1 MKIGLGTAMALAVS
15 AALAAPAQAQ
25 DQAEDPFLVSVVEG
39 TGGFMYLGYGVPALV
54 FGVVRD
60 GEIVVR
66 GFGERR
72 DGSGEPPNGDTL
84 LRIGSITKTFTGA
97 TLAGLVAD
105 GTVGFT
111 DTLQQTL
118 DWDIEMPERDGHP
131 IRLID
136 LATHTSGLP
145 REISAPPGP
154 ADDPFSNVTREAL
167 MADLEADPLQFAPGT
182 SATYSNFGF
191 NLLAL
196 ALESASGTPYRELLQ
211 QRVLDPVGLTST
223 TYELPDDLS
232 NIMQGHGFAGEP
244 LADAPT
250 SGLIEGTGGLFST
263 PNDILRWAAWQ
274 LDRFSPVEAEMR
286 LLDQAAYIPRD
297 LLDSVYGFDESG
309 HMDALGLGW
318 IVMERTADRPTILQK
333 AGGRQGNFSYV
344 AFAPAAGVGAFVT
357 INAFNL
363 DAAGA
368 MAETVNE
375 IIGQI
380 AQP

>member
-1 MKIGLGTAMALAVS
+1 MRPVLGLAV
-15 AALAAPAQAQ
+15 AVALTATAPAR
-25 DQAEDPFLVSVVEG
+25 AEDPFLVTVVEN
-39 TGGFMYLGYGVPALV
+39 TGAFMHLQYGVPALV
-54 FGVVRD
+54 LGVVRD

-72 DGSGEPPNGDTL
+72 DGTGEAPNGDTL

-111 DTLQQTL
+111 DTLQSTI
-118 DWDIEMPERDGHP
+118 DWNIQIPSRDGHQ
-131 IRLID
+131 IRLIE

-145 REISAPPGP
+145 REAAVPPGSE
-154 ADDPFSNVTREAL
+154 DDPFSTMTEEA
-167 MADLEADPLQFAPGT
+167 MKADLATDPLLFAPGT
-182 SATYSNFGF
+182 SASYSNFGF

-196 ALESASGTPYRELLQ
+196 ALEAKSGTPYRQLLK
-211 QRVLDPVGLTST
+211 QRVLDPIGLTST

-232 NIMQGHGFAGEP
+232 NVMQGHGFDGAP
-244 LADAPT
+244 MADAPT
-250 SGLIEGTGGLFST
+250 SGRIEGTGGLLST

-274 LDRFSPVEAEMR
+274 LDRFSPVEAELR
-286 LLDQAAYIPRD
+286 LLDQVAYIPRNV
-297 LLDSVYGFDESG
+297 LDMVYGLDESG

-333 AGGRQGNFSYV
+333 AGGRQGNFSYL
-344 AFAPAAGVGAFVT
+344 AFAPGTGVGAFVT
-357 INAFNL
+357 INEFNL

-368 MAETVNE
+368 MAEGVNAL
-375 IIGQI
+375 IGQL

>member
-1 MKIGLGTAMALAVS
+1 MKTMLRIALALTLSVTAG
-15 AALAAPAQAQ
+15 AAARAQ
-25 DQAEDPFLVSVVEG
+25 DEDPFLVNVVES
-39 TGGFMYLGYGVPALV
+39 TGGFMHLRYGVPALV

-72 DGSGEPPNGDTL
+72 DGSGEAPNGDTL

-105 GTVGFT
+105 GTVSFT
-111 DTLQQTL
+111 DKLQDSL
-118 DWDIEMPERDGHP
+118 DWGIEFPSRDGRA

-145 REISAPPGP
+145 REASAPPGP
-154 ADDPFSNVTREAL
+154 ADDPFSNVTREA
-167 MADLEADPLQFAPGT
+167 MIADLEGDPLGFTPGT
-182 SATYSNFGF
+182 GATYSNFGF

-196 ALESASGTPYRELLQ
+196 ALEERSGTPYRELLQ
-211 QRVLDPVGLTST
+211 ERVLGPIGLTST
-223 TYELPDDLS
+223 TYELPDDLD
-232 NIMQGHGFAGEP
+232 NVMQGHDFFGQP
-244 LADAPT
+244 MADAPT

-263 PNDILRWAAWQ
+263 PNDILRWAAWH
-274 LDRFSPVEAEMR
+274 LDQASDVEAELR

-297 LLDSVYGFDESG
+297 TLDVVYGFDESG

-318 IVMERTADRPTILQK
+318 IVMHRTADRPTILQK

-344 AFAPAAGVGAFVT
+344 AFAPGAGVGAFVT
-357 INAFNL
+357 INSFNL

-368 MAETVNE
+368 MAETVNDL
-375 IIGQI
+375 IGQL